1 MREEKKKAEY
11 PLSPQHNQVTAVD
24 IEEVHCNGR
33 SKKVDF
39 AGSILDDRVD
49 SHSIFLFYIDN
60 CNVK

>member
-1 MREEKKKAEY
+1 MREAKKKAEY

-49 SHSIFLFYIDN
+49 SHSIFCFT
-60 CNVK
+60 